1 MFSLWFIVS
10 ISEGISVPGTT
21 RDIYI
26 YIYIIEKSRLSY
38 GTVNLPSPSVTGRG
52 SGADTAEL
60 LLLFS

>member
-21 RDIYI
+21 RDI